1 MTHRHDDGLRLEDE
15 RLKEDFGQ
23 LRAETEGSAR
33 VPDFRAM
40 LDKAK
45 VDAAARPDLQVIQGG
60 RSDSGVRRRRV
71 LQIGGWASAA
81 VAAALAG
88 VLLMGGPSDADREFE
103 RLVAS
108 YTADLS
114 SGAWRSP
121 TSALLNVPGMNL
133 TRSVPSF
140 GTTIRGLDPSQRPNV
155 PEPESRDL

>member
-1 MTHRHDDGLRLEDE
+1 MKQSYDDDRLGEEFGRLRS
-15 RLKEDFGQ
+15 
-23 LRAETEGSAR
+23 ETEGSAR
-33 VPDFRAM
+33 VPDFGAM
-40 LDKAK
+40 LEKAR

-60 RSDSGVRRRRV
+60 QSDPGLRRRRV
-71 LQIGGWASAA
+71 VRIGGWASAA
-81 VAAALAG
+81 VAAAVAG

-155 PEPESRDL
+155 PQPETRDL